1 MYETSNDTPV
11 KDLVTIPP
19 IQYET
24 SFEYFFSNILGI
36 AFVMTMLVPMIR
48 MIQSY
53 SEGGPEDIVVTYFYS
68 LILITSGLR
77 AVWFLIPDKALGV
90 SYTPSAVMAFSKTNE
105 WFSTFILDLL
115 HSLGSISLFSI
126 FILILVYWADILK
139 KYFEPGSAH
148 NKPMRTFV
156 KLVALLLIIEAL
168 NCLCF
173 LLRFYSS
180 ECLILFNAILL
191 AVVSIICV
199 YRITVFSHNFRTV
212 LKTLGAINQVS
223 TESQVQRIVWITV
236 TGNIFFLL
244 RAFME
249 TIFAGALVKYWI
261 SMFHFYASLICL
273 YMTLRSV
280 KTALY
285 PLKFQKMGMLLMY
298 FKMTSGMIMF

>member
-1 MYETSNDTPV
+1 MYETFHDTPV
-11 KDLVTIPP
+11 TDAVTIPP
-19 IQYET
+19 VQYET
-24 SFEYFFSNILGI
+24 SFECFFSNILGI

-48 MIQSY
+48 MFQSY
-53 SEGGPEDIVVTYFYS
+53 SDGGPEDIVVTYFYS

-77 AVWFLIPDKALGV
+77 AIWFLIPDKALGV

-105 WFSTFILDLL
+105 WVSTFILDLL

-139 KYFEPGSAH
+139 KYFEPGSTH

-156 KLVALLLIIEAL
+156 KLVAMLLIVEAL
-168 NCLCF
+168 NCLGF

-180 ECLILFNAILL
+180 ECLILVNAILL

-261 SMFHFYASLICL
+261 SMFHFYVSLICL
-273 YMTLRSV
+273 HITLRFV
-280 KTALY
+280 KTTMY